1 MLPGLAGVG
10 KSSRSVVG
18 AKYGRPVRG
27 SFGCGAVRPAGFE
40 DVRRCTRRDG
50 AGKRGNQR
58 PLSSTWRSGWSARP
72 RFDHCFHCHKTSSF
86 CLCDATQTARGSS
99 GTKELSFRGIGRWW
113 RTYRGDLKLHRHGE
127 TEWSRPGELRARCAL
142 AHRRAS
148 H

>member
-58 PLSSTWRSGWSARP
+58 PLSSTWRSGWSAG
-72 RFDHCFHCHKTSSF
+72 
-86 CLCDATQTARGSS
+86 RGS
-99 GTKELSFRGIGRWW
+99 TTVFTAIKHPVFAYAMPRRLRVAALGRKN
-113 RTYRGDLKLHRHGE
+113 YHFVVSDAGGE
-127 TEWSRPGELRARCAL
+127 RIAAI
-142 AHRRAS
+142 
-148 H
+148 